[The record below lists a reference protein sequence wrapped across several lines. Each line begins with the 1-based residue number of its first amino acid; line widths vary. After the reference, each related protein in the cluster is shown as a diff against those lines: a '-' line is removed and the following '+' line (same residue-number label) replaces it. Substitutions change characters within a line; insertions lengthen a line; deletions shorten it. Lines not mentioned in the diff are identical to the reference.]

1 MRAFAPHDMM
11 SKYVIQEI
19 KIRNLDKME
28 LASEKGMKSEYTS
41 QLCGKR
47 GNGTAD
53 YWWVCQP
60 CCYLGMT

>member
-28 LASEKGMKSEYTS
+28 FASEKGMKSEYS
-41 QLCGKR
+41 
-47 GNGTAD
+47 
-53 YWWVCQP
+53 VS
-60 CCYLGMT
+60 